1 MFVFCNSVSANPL
14 LVKRIGVHLQDYT
27 QQATQNGMVS
37 FNSSSSFFLRKNE
50 SYLSPVCSSS
60 SSLQNGWWPA
70 ALLCVGIFRS
80 LVMFLKQE
88 EEKAQLSKERRGGH
102 RCWEKQDM
110 DKNWSEATWTKMV
123 EDSTFSRLCASLY
136 AHYNIFS
143 SVQFSSLAQS
153 CPTLFDPMNRSTPG
167 LPVHHK
173 LPEFTQIHV
182 HWDGC
187 MASLTQWTWVCP
199 WWWTGRPGMLRFMGS
214 QRVGHDWASELN
226 WTDGQGRNLTIIWLT
241 GLFFS
246 FWS

>member
-182 HWDGC
+182 HWVSDAMQPSHPLLSPSPPAPNPSQHQGLFQRVNSSHEV
-187 MASLTQWTWVCP
+187 AKVLEFQLQHQSFQWT
-199 WWWTGRPGMLRFMGS
+199 PGIDL
-214 QRVGHDWASELN
+214 L
-226 WTDGQGRNLTIIWLT
+226 
-241 GLFFS
+241 
-246 FWS
+246 